1 MQPFTAMAFAVS
13 SAMRLFSAGC
23 AAAALPVAP
32 NYMPCLPSSP
42 GANLPFCNHSLPT
55 AVRVKDMI
63 SRMTLA
69 QKCLQTNDDM
79 SPIPEIGWM
88 GYNWNTEV
96 RIASPTAVAR
106 PRREDVCV

>member
-1 MQPFTAMAFAVS
+1 MAFAVS

-32 NYMPCLPSSP
+32 NYTPCPPSSP
-42 GANLPFCNHSLPT
+42 GANVPFCNYSLPT

-63 SRMTLA
+63 GRMTLA

>member
-1 MQPFTAMAFAVS
+1 
-13 SAMRLFSAGC
+13 
-23 AAAALPVAP
+23 
-32 NYMPCLPSSP
+32 
-42 GANLPFCNHSLPT
+42 
-55 AVRVKDMI
+55 VRVKDMI

-96 RIASPTAVAR
+96 RNASPTAVAR
-106 PRREDVCV
+106 PRREEVCV